1 MIAVYCTRK
10 YLPRYMFALFAFL
23 FVSRRIYDWAMFI
36 ASNYLSFNIT
46 LFGRFQDGAIPFA
59 SEGDRRLPA
68 AKITLYIIFTSIV
81 EKNTLLPIGTSVCTT
96 IKLVFHSI
104 PTRTFSRVVESVSL
118 FCICGMHFAQI
129 RDVA

>member
-1 MIAVYCTRK
+1 
-10 YLPRYMFALFAFL
+10 
-23 FVSRRIYDWAMFI
+23 MFI
-36 ASNYLSFNIT
+36 TSNYLSFNIT

-81 EKNTLLPIGTSVCTT
+81 EKNTSVCTT

-129 RDVA
+129 RDVALVFGPNLSEYDAVKKCFRLI

>member
-1 MIAVYCTRK
+1 
-10 YLPRYMFALFAFL
+10 
-23 FVSRRIYDWAMFI
+23 MFI

-81 EKNTLLPIGTSVCTT
+81 EKNTLLPFGTSVCTT
-96 IKLVFHSI
+96 IKLVFHI
-104 PTRTFSRVVESVSL
+104 PFLPEPFLGLLNLCHCFVFVECILHKYAMLHKFSDRIFQNMMLWKSAFVWSRPRL
-118 FCICGMHFAQI
+118 CY
-129 RDVA
+129 R

>member
-1 MIAVYCTRK
+1 
-10 YLPRYMFALFAFL
+10 
-23 FVSRRIYDWAMFI
+23 MFI

-81 EKNTLLPIGTSVCTT
+81 EKNTLLPFGTSVCTT
-96 IKLVFHSI
+96 IKLVFHST
-104 PTRTFSRVVESVSL
+104 PTRTFSRVVQSVSL
-118 FCICGMHFAQI
+118 FLWNAFCTNTRCCISFRTESFRIWCCEKVLSFDLDLDYVI
-129 RDVA
+129 DKL